1 MFRIKLHY
9 AKFSPWEKIS
19 AKQKPKWWTTLPPRR
34 ATQWRRSTSCPR
46 GSGLL
51 RRTRCSQFN
60 VRLRTWPRSRYISG
74 DWTGIFSTT
83 VNPLW
88 LGLRRRNLDFFSL
101 LNLST
106 WTRVYTHLVYNIC
119 QPFNVFL
126 LYTGLFVANTL
137 FRPYHVLRF
146 C

>member
-51 RRTRCSQFN
+51 RRTRSQFN

-101 LNLST
+101 WNLST

-137 FRPYHVLRF
+137 FRPFHVLRF
-146 C
+146 S